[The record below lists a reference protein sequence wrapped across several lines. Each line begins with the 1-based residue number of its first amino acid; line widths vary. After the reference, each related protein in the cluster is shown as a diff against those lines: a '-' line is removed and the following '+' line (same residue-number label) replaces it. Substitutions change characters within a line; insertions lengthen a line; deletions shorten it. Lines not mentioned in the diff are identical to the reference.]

1 MTIMKKTLT
10 ALALI
15 SALIAPAVSMAAG
28 GDYQNYAGTYPVAQ
42 GTQQHTNTAE

>member
-1 MTIMKKTLT
+1 MKKTLT

-42 GTQQHTNTAE
+42 GNHQHTNIAE